1 MCFSP
6 RKRLKRSVGALGCVS
21 IGAVDGLSRE
31 VRETFLAFTNSL
43 FSDREFMS
51 FLGFL
56 VFFNPRVREF
66 IVSFTNSFCQTAS
79 SFWLKV
85 ARATVLPWKAIIEL

>member
-1 MCFSP
+1 MCFSH

-56 VFFNPRVREF
+56 VFSIREFVNLLFLSPTRFVKPRVLF
-66 IVSFTNSFCQTAS
+66 G
-79 SFWLKV
+79 
-85 ARATVLPWKAIIEL
+85 